1 MILYTY
7 QSMESIFPVNEDDYN
22 KQQLVDIPGG
32 QLLVEPVPS
41 AENSVAGSG
50 SGKFRIVKLLS
61 TDPNMYL
68 ETKYQ
73 PGEVYDG
80 PVG

>member
-7 QSMESIFPVNEDDYN
+7 QAQESIFPVDEQEYN

-32 QLLVEPVPS
+32 QLLVEREEGEMGGV
-41 AENSVAGSG
+41 NY
-50 SGKFRIVKLLS
+50 RIVRLLS

-68 ETKYQ
+68 DQRYT
-73 PGEVYDG
+73 PGQYFQI
-80 PVG
+80 